1 MGEVKINQR
10 ASSLPGAGVRF
21 EEGETGIMGVSY
33 TGYRPCTGEDQKRFL
48 AVPGIV
54 EAVTK
59 GLQFKTPPPIQIVA
73 EAVRSETG
81 NPKNLQYLV
90 MGGVDVESDEDNREG
105 YAFVNDGQI
114 VDFKPIVLPILT

>member
-1 MGEVKINQR
+1 MRV
-10 ASSLPGAGVRF
+10 

-33 TGYRPCTGEDQKRFL
+33 TAYRPCTSDDQKVFL

-59 GLQFKTPPPIQIVA
+59 GLQFKTPSPIQILA
-73 EAVRSETG
+73 EAVRSEKG

-90 MGGVDVESDEDNREG
+90 IGGVDIESGEDNREG

-114 VDFKPIVLPILT
+114 VDFKAIVLPTLT